1 MIDYWLVVVSVAA
14 FGACLAVSLAVGR
27 RPETADLEIELARLR
42 IRVDMLTAAA
52 RPRPA
57 RVESATHVVLKA
69 VAGGPR
75 TARQIQAELGQSRE
89 HVARMV
95 KRMSE
100 EGHLERGGGRPFTYT
115 ITPAGRRALE
125 AGATGA

>member
-1 MIDYWLVVVSVAA
+1 MIDYWLVVAGAAA

-27 RPETADLEIELARLR
+27 RPETADMENELARLR
-42 IRVDMLTAAA
+42 IRVDMLAAAA

-57 RVESATHVVLKA
+57 RLESATHVVLKA
-69 VAGGPR
+69 VDDGPR

-89 HVARMV
+89 HVARLV

-100 EGHLERGGGRPFTYT
+100 EGYLERGGGRPFVYT
-115 ITPAGRRALE
+115 ITPAGRRALG
-125 AGATGA
+125 AGAT

>member
-1 MIDYWLVVVSVAA
+1 MIDYWLVVAGAAA
-14 FGACLAVSLAVGR
+14 FGACLAISLAVGR
-27 RPETADLEIELARLR
+27 RPETADMEDELARLR
-42 IRVDMLTAAA
+42 IRVDMLAAAA

-69 VAGGPR
+69 VADGPQ

-95 KRMSE
+95 KRMSD
-100 EGHLERGGGRPFTYT
+100 EGYLERGGGRPFVYT

>member
-1 MIDYWLVVVSVAA
+1 MIDYWLVALGVAA

-27 RPETADLEIELARLR
+27 RPGTTDLENELARLR
-42 IRVDMLTAAA
+42 IRVDMLAAA
-52 RPRPA
+52 SHPRSA

-69 VAGGPR
+69 VADSPR

-100 EGHLERGGGRPFTYT
+100 EGYLERGGGRPFVYT

>member
-1 MIDYWLVVVSVAA
+1 MIDYWLVVAGAAA
-14 FGACLAVSLAVGR
+14 FGACLAVSLAAGR
-27 RPETADLEIELARLR
+27 RPETADMENELARLR
-42 IRVDMLTAAA
+42 IRVDMLAAAA
-52 RPRPA
+52 RPRAA

-69 VAGGPR
+69 VDDGPR

-95 KRMSE
+95 KRMSD
-100 EGHLERGGGRPFTYT
+100 EGYLERGGGRPFVYT